1 MSNPFILIA
10 RIRVKEGKVE
20 EYLKIAK
27 EADDAVNA
35 SEPDMLIHTFDQDPT
50 DPLEFTWSEVYR
62 TSEAMVH
69 RINNPPVVAYVE
81 KHQEIADKFEIE
93 VYGNIT
99 DETIKAIEA
108 LNVPFK
114 HFKTTEVGYIRKE
127 KFIYLKKDDQMF
139 EDDNGYVV
147 VSSDQLNPIL
157 KAFGHEEKIAKNVLI
172 IGGLG
177 QVGKE
182 LTKFLLKKGNKVYV
196 ITNKKSRK
204 RRETEWFL
212 IVSKRITLSI

>member
-10 RIRVKEGKVE
+10 RIRVKEGKVD

-27 EADDAVNA
+27 EADDAVND

-69 RINNPPVVAYVE
+69 HINNPPVVSYVE

-93 VYGNIT
+93 VYGNIS
-99 DETIKAIEA
+99 DETIKAIED

-114 HFKTTEVGYIRKE
+114 HFKTTKVGYIRHE
-127 KFIYLKKDDQMF
+127 IFNDKK
-139 EDDNGYVV
+139 
-147 VSSDQLNPIL
+147 I
-157 KAFGHEEKIAKNVLI
+157 
-172 IGGLG
+172 
-177 QVGKE
+177 
-182 LTKFLLKKGNKVYV
+182 
-196 ITNKKSRK
+196 
-204 RRETEWFL
+204 
-212 IVSKRITLSI
+212 

>member
-10 RIRVKEGKVE
+10 GIRVKEGKVE

-69 RINNPPVVAYVE
+69 HINNPPVVAYVE
-81 KHQEIADKFEIE
+81 KHKEIANKFEIE

-99 DETIKAIEA
+99 DETIKVIKN
-108 LNVPFK
+108 LNVPFR
-114 HFKTTEVGYIRKE
+114 HFKTTDVGYIRKE
-127 KFIYLKKDDQMF
+127 IFM
-139 EDDNGYVV
+139 
-147 VSSDQLNPIL
+147 
-157 KAFGHEEKIAKNVLI
+157 
-172 IGGLG
+172 
-177 QVGKE
+177 
-182 LTKFLLKKGNKVYV
+182 
-196 ITNKKSRK
+196 
-204 RRETEWFL
+204 
-212 IVSKRITLSI
+212 

>member
-10 RIRVKEGKVE
+10 RIRVKEGKGE

-35 SEPDMLIHTFDQDPT
+35 SEPDMLIHTLDQDPT

-69 RINNPPVVAYVE
+69 HINNPPVVAYVE
-81 KHQEIADKFEIE
+81 KHQEIADKFEKE

-99 DETIKAIEA
+99 NDTIKAIEE

-114 HFKTTEVGYIRKE
+114 HFITTKVGYIRKE
-127 KFIYLKKDDQMF
+127 KF
-139 EDDNGYVV
+139 
-147 VSSDQLNPIL
+147 S
-157 KAFGHEEKIAKNVLI
+157 
-172 IGGLG
+172 
-177 QVGKE
+177 
-182 LTKFLLKKGNKVYV
+182 
-196 ITNKKSRK
+196 
-204 RRETEWFL
+204 
-212 IVSKRITLSI
+212 